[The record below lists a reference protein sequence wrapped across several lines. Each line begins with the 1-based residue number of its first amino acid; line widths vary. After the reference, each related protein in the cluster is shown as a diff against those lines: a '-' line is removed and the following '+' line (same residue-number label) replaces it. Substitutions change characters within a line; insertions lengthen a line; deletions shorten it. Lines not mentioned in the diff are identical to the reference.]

1 MVSPLERLMAI
12 GDQNSMVK
20 PVTVLLVSERARL
33 LPQAEQICTLKN
45 PTQFPTDHS
54 DTTGQPFF
62 DSRMIPTPPDQS
74 DHPLPLLIPRCRDQD
89 PGRSKLERPSWY
101 SITLLSLD
109 PEESYKATFRIT
121 ASISPRLRSHL
132 GGAHLPLDPYP
143 RSTGSTWRIASITG
157 R

>member
-1 MVSPLERLMAI
+1 MVSPVERLMAI

-62 DSRMIPTPPDQS
+62 DSRMIPTPPDQP
-74 DHPLPLLIPRCRDQD
+74 DHPHPSFNPKVPGSR
-89 PGRSKLERPSWY
+89 PGRP
-101 SITLLSLD
+101 TNVLSTD
-109 PEESYKATFRIT
+109 SE
-121 ASISPRLRSHL
+121 
-132 GGAHLPLDPYP
+132 
-143 RSTGSTWRIASITG
+143 
-157 R
+157 